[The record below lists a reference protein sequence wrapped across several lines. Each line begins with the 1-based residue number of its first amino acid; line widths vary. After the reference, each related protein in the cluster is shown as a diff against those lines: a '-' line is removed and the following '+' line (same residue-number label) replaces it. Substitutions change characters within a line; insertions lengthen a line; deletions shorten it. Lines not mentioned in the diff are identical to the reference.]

1 MMQRHYLCIDL
12 KSFYAS
18 VECVQRGLDPM
29 TAKLV
34 VADPDRSK
42 NTICLAVSP
51 ALKALGVKN
60 RCRLG
65 DIPEGLRFI
74 TAKPRMKLYIDYSAE
89 VYGVYLKFFSKDDIH
104 VYSVDEAFMDV
115 TNYRDLYGL
124 PPRELAKA
132 VMEEIR
138 RTTGLRATCG
148 IGTNLYLTKIAL
160 DMLAKHAPDFIGE
173 LDEETYRAVL
183 WSHRPLTD
191 FWRIGTGTAARLGR
205 MGIFTMEDV
214 AKTEEDVLYGMF
226 GKDAE
231 LLIDHAWGRE
241 SATIADIKAYQS
253 KTKSLSSG
261 QVLMRDYDFDEGLLV
276 VKEMT
281 ELLCL
286 EMTEQSLV
294 THSLSLYIG
303 YSGKEAVSAAKGSVS
318 LAADTNL
325 TNLLVPAAANLY
337 LRIGDRR
344 CKVRRVNIC
353 FNDVAPEEN
362 IQMTLF
368 DNVRQNAHN
377 RAIQHTVLD
386 IKDRYGRNAIL
397 KGMNLTGAATTP
409 ERNRQIGGHRS
420 GE

>member
-1 MMQRHYLCIDL
+1 MQRQYLCIDL

-29 TAKLV
+29 AAKLV

-65 DIPEGLRFI
+65 DIPPDLKYI
-74 TAKPRMKLYIDYSAE
+74 VAKPRMKLYIDRSAD
-89 VYGVYLKFFSKDDIH
+89 VYGVYLKYFSKDDIH
-104 VYSVDEAFMDV
+104 VYSVDEAFMDA
-115 TNYRDLYGL
+115 TNYLTLYQMTA
-124 PPRELAKA
+124 RELAQT
-132 VMEEIR
+132 VMKDILS
-138 RTTGLRATCG
+138 TTGLRAACG
-148 IGTNLYLTKIAL
+148 VGTNLYLTKIAL
-160 DMLAKHAPDFIGE
+160 DITAKHSPEFIGE
-173 LDEETYRAVL
+173 LNEDSYRATL
-183 WSHRPLTD
+183 WDHRPLTD
-191 FWRIGTGTAARLGR
+191 FWRIGVGTAARLAQL
-205 MGIFTMEDV
+205 GIFTMRQLAHTDEN
-214 AKTEEDVLYGMF
+214 VLYGIF

-241 SATIADIKAYQS
+241 SAAIADIKAYRS

-261 QVLMRDYDFDEGLLV
+261 QVLLRDYNYEEGLLI

-286 EMTEQSLV
+286 DLTEKALV
-294 THSLSLYIG
+294 THSVSLYLG
-303 YSGKEAVSAAKGSVS
+303 YSGKEDLSASKGSVS

-325 TNLLVPAAANLY
+325 ANLLVPAATGLY
-337 LRIGDRR
+337 LRVCDPH
-344 CKVRRVNIC
+344 CKLRRVNIC
-353 FNDVAPEEN
+353 FNDVAPEQN

-368 DNVRQNAHN
+368 DNARENARN
-377 RAIQHTVLD
+377 RAIQKTVLD
-386 IKDRYGRNAIL
+386 IKDRYGKNSIF
-397 KGMNLTGAATTP
+397 KGMDLDEAATTR

>member
-1 MMQRHYLCIDL
+1 MQRQYLCIDL

-65 DIPEGLRFI
+65 DIPEGMRYI
-74 TAKPRMKLYIDYSAE
+74 TARPQMKLYIDRSADI
-89 VYGVYLKFFSKDDIH
+89 YGVYLRYFSKDDIH

-115 TNYRDLYGL
+115 TNYLALYGKT
-124 PPRELAKA
+124 PRQLAETILEDIQK
-132 VMEEIR
+132 
-138 RTTGLRATCG
+138 TTGLRATCG

-160 DMLAKHAPDFIGE
+160 DLTAKHSPSFIGE
-173 LDEETYRAVL
+173 LDEETYRATL
-183 WSHRPLTD
+183 WDHKPLSD
-191 FWRIGTGTAARLGR
+191 FWRVGAGISARLAKVGL
-205 MGIFTMEDV
+205 FTMRDV
-214 AKTEEDVLYGMF
+214 ANADEDLLYRMF

-253 KTKSLSSG
+253 KTHSLSSG
-261 QVLMRDYDFDEGLLV
+261 QVLMRDYDCEEGLLI

-286 EMTEQSLV
+286 DLTEKGLV
-294 THSLSLYIG
+294 THSVSLYLG
-303 YSGKEAVSAAKGSVS
+303 YSGKDEVASAKGSTA

-325 TNLLVPAAANLY
+325 GNLLVPAAAGLY
-337 LRIGDRR
+337 LRITDRR
-344 CKVRRVNIC
+344 CKLRRVCVC

-368 DNVRQNAHN
+368 DNERENMNN
-377 RAIQHTVLD
+377 REIQRTVLD
-386 IKDRYGRNAIL
+386 IKNRYGKNAIF
-397 KGMNLTGAATTP
+397 KGMDLSKAAMTL

>member
-18 VECVQRGLDPM
+18 VECVRRGLDPM

-60 RCRLG
+60 RCRLR

-89 VYGVYLKFFSKDDIH
+89 VYGVYLKYFSKDDIH

-124 PPRELAKA
+124 SPRELAKA
-132 VMEEIR
+132 VMDEIR
-138 RTTGLRATCG
+138 RATGLRAACG

-160 DMLAKHAPDFIGE
+160 DMLARHAPDFIGE
-173 LDEETYRAVL
+173 LDEETYREQL
-183 WSHRPLTD
+183 WRHRPLTD

-205 MGIFTMEDV
+205 MGIFTMEDI

-241 SATIADIKAYQS
+241 SATIADVKAYQS

-261 QVLMRDYDFDEGLLV
+261 QVLMRDYDWEEGLV
-276 VKEMT
+276 IVKEMT

-286 EMTEQSLV
+286 DMTEKGLV
-294 THSLSLYIG
+294 THSVSLYLG
-303 YSGKEAVSAAKGSVS
+303 YSAGDGVSAAKGSVS

-325 TNLLVPAAANLY
+325 SNLIVPAAAGLY
-337 LRIGDRR
+337 LRITDRR
-344 CKVRRVNIC
+344 CHLRRVNVC
-353 FNDVAPEEN
+353 FNDVAPEQN

-368 DNVRQNAHN
+368 DDAAKNAKN
-377 RAIQHTVLD
+377 REIQKTVLR
-386 IKDRYGRNAIL
+386 IKDRYGRNAVF
-397 KGMNLTGAATTP
+397 KGMDLSGAATTL
-409 ERNRQIGGHRS
+409 ERKRQIGGHRS

>member
-1 MMQRHYLCIDL
+1 MQRQYLCIDL

-60 RCRLG
+60 RCRIR
-65 DIPEGLRFI
+65 DIPEGMKFI
-74 TAKPRMKLYIDYSAE
+74 TARPQMKRYIDCSAE
-89 VYGVYLKFFSKDDIH
+89 IYGIYLKYFSKDDIH

-115 TNYRDLYGL
+115 TNYLTLYGMTA
-124 PPRELAKA
+124 RELAVT
-132 VMEEIR
+132 VMEDIR
-138 RTTGLRATCG
+138 RSMGGLRATCG

-160 DMLAKHAPDFIGE
+160 DITAKHSPEFIGE
-173 LDEETYRAVL
+173 LNEETYRETL
-183 WSHRPLTD
+183 WDHRPLTD
-191 FWRIGTGTAARLGR
+191 FWRIGPGISARLARGG
-205 MGIFTMEDV
+205 MFTMRDI
-214 AKTEEDVLYGMF
+214 AKADENVLYHMF

-241 SATIADIKAYQS
+241 PATIADIKAYQS
-253 KTKSLSSG
+253 KKHSLSSG
-261 QVLMRDYDFDEGLLV
+261 QVLMRDYSYEEGTV
-276 VKEMT
+276 IVKEMT

-286 EMTEQSLV
+286 DLTEKGLV

-303 YSGKEAVSAAKGSVS
+303 YSGRDDVTAAKGSVS

-325 TNLLVPAAANLY
+325 SNILIPAAAKLY
-337 LRIGDRR
+337 DRISDRR
-344 CKVRRVNIC
+344 CKLRRVIVC
-353 FNDVAPEEN
+353 FGDVAPENN

-368 DNVRQNAHN
+368 DNVKENAHN
-377 RAIQHTVLD
+377 REIQKTVLR
-386 IKDRYGRNAIL
+386 IKNRYGKNAIF
-397 KGMNLTGAATTP
+397 KGMDLSEAAMTL
-409 ERNRQIGGHRS
+409 ERNKQIGGHRS

>member
-1 MMQRHYLCIDL
+1 MQRQYLCIDL

-65 DIPEGLRFI
+65 DIPADLKYI
-74 TAKPRMKLYIDYSAE
+74 VAKPRMKLYIERSAD
-89 VYGVYLKFFSKDDIH
+89 VYGVYLKYFSKDDIH
-104 VYSVDEAFMDV
+104 VYSVDEAFIDA
-115 TNYRDLYGL
+115 TNYLTLYNMTA
-124 PPRELAKA
+124 RELAQT
-132 VMEEIR
+132 VMADVQA
-138 RTTGLRATCG
+138 TTGLRASCG
-148 IGTNLYLTKIAL
+148 VGTNLYLTKIAL
-160 DMLAKHAPDFIGE
+160 DITAKHSPEFIGE
-173 LDEETYRAVL
+173 LNEESYRQTL
-183 WSHRPLTD
+183 WDHRPLTD
-191 FWRIGTGTAARLGR
+191 FWRIGPGISSRLARG
-205 MGIFTMEDV
+205 GIFTMRDIAESD
-214 AKTEEDVLYGMF
+214 ENVLYNLF

-253 KTKSLSSG
+253 KTHSLSSG
-261 QVLMRDYDFDEGLLV
+261 QVLMRGYNCEEGLLI

-286 EMTEQSLV
+286 DMTEKELV
-294 THSLSLYIG
+294 THSVSLYLG
-303 YSGKEAVSAAKGSVS
+303 YSGKSSVTAVKGSVS

-325 TNLLVPAAANLY
+325 NNIIIPAVTGLY
-337 LRIGDRR
+337 LRITDRR
-344 CKVRRVNIC
+344 CQLRRVNVC
-353 FNDVAPEEN
+353 FNDVAPEQN

-368 DNVRQNAHN
+368 DDAVKNAKN
-377 RAIQHTVLD
+377 REIQRTMLR
-386 IKDRYGRNAIL
+386 IKDRYGRNAVF
-397 KGMNLTGAATTP
+397 KGMDLDKAATTQ